1 MQQLNLY
8 QRTLP
13 QHGCDLSF
21 LDVAIAQNVA
31 RFHAGFPQY
40 RPTPLHSLEH
50 LAQHLRVGQVLV
62 KDELA
67 RFGLNA
73 FKVLGSSHAAGNLVA
88 DRLGIRL
95 EDLTFQQMVSP
106 QTKATLGSLTLV
118 TATDGNHG
126 RGVAWTAN
134 QLGQRSIVYMPAG
147 SSKER
152 ADNIAREGAE
162 VSILDCNYDECVRRA
177 DQLAN
182 ESGYVL
188 VQDTAWDGYEDIPR
202 WIMQGYL
209 TMAWETLNQMDRML
223 VRPTHVFLQAGVGSM
238 AAAMTGFFSRA
249 FPGEQAPIFTVVE
262 PAAVDC
268 VYRSAAAGRRTLVG
282 GLHDTIMSGLACGE
296 PNTLALQV
304 LMDHA
309 QNYLSIPDPLAAYG
323 MRVLGH
329 PLGDD
334 ARIISGESGAA
345 PLGAAAAILT
355 DPSLSAVKQALGLQE
370 DSVLL
375 LFSTEGDTDRQDYL
389 DIVWKGRYPNG

>member
-1 MQQLNLY
+1 MQQLNLC

-21 LDVAIAQNVA
+21 LDVDTARGVAQ
-31 RFHAGFPQY
+31 FHAGFPQY

-50 LAQHLRVGQVLV
+50 LARHLRVDQVLV
-62 KDELA
+62 KDESL

-73 FKVLGSSHAAGNLVA
+73 FKVLGSSHAAGHLVA

-95 EDLTFQQMVSP
+95 EDLTFQQLVSP
-106 QTKATLGSLTLV
+106 QTKATLGSLVLV

-126 RGVAWTAN
+126 RGVAWTAR

-162 VSILDCNYDECVRRA
+162 VSILDCNYDEAVRRA
-177 DQLAN
+177 NHLAKEN
-182 ESGYVL
+182 GYVL

-209 TMAWETLNQMDRML
+209 TMAWEALKQMDGMQA
-223 VRPTHVFLQAGVGSM
+223 RPTHVFLQAGVGSM
-238 AAAMTGFFSRA
+238 AAAMAGFFSRA
-249 FPGEQAPIFTVVE
+249 YPGEQAPIFTVVE
-262 PAAVDC
+262 PDAVDC

-323 MRVLGH
+323 MRILGH
-329 PLGDD
+329 PLRDD

-345 PLGAAAAILT
+345 PLGVAAAILT
-355 DPSLSAVKQALGLQE
+355 DPSLSAMKQALGLQE

-375 LFSTEGDTDRQDYL
+375 FFSTEGDTDRQDYL